1 MNMRKITL
9 SLVATI
15 CMHFSQAQKS
25 IVFEKLRCFSA
36 TGMTMSYFKD
46 EAIRK
51 SFAINL
57 SKVLSQFHELP
68 LADTNDIPNIEYLN
82 SLGDLAPQKI
92 LFTDKENA
100 YLHLYIDLFEVAT
113 DDFFAV
119 PDNAPTDT
127 SVRQRAR
134 SVFLIKGSLLRADK
148 TFAFSE
154 QLNVVVSASE
164 TTGIGIIYKYYN
176 VDGRQRQVVA
186 TQKGFVELLK
196 TACNILFDPKNEMEM
211 VEMKVAPAFF
221 ADNYIVGNA
230 MNQPRT
236 FVTTTKNISTYRYK
250 ETNEMIRL
258 GEPVY
263 EEMLVKGKKTQKYP
277 DDITAAIKRTP
288 NYAGSDFVFLRE
300 ECRDVIRDKNY
311 LLKLTTQINPER
323 MLMQPFTFTNFLPG
337 NFNYLMLE
345 KDTIARFSIQKKI
358 TDENKKISLNKIS
371 NGNDTSFFAVN
382 TANTDLNVIYDYIA
396 EGTLNNQGFSIRCS
410 GFTNT
415 IKEIYLDKKLVCIA
429 QGRFSP
435 EKFVVFDA
443 SLSSEMLNQL
453 FMIGFNRFF
462 ETQK

>member
-9 SLVATI
+9 FLVATI

-25 IVFEKLRCFSA
+25 VVLEKLRCFSA
-36 TGMTMSYFKD
+36 TGMTMSYLKD

-51 SFAINL
+51 SFAIHL

-68 LADTNDIPNIEYLN
+68 LADTNNIFNIEYLN
-82 SLGDLAPQKI
+82 SMGDLAPQNI

-113 DDFFAV
+113 DDFFAF
-119 PDNAPTDT
+119 PNNAPTDT

-154 QLNVVVSASE
+154 QLNVVVSAPE

-196 TACNILFDPKNEMEM
+196 AACNILFNPKNEMEM
-211 VEMKVAPAFF
+211 VEMKVSPAFF

-230 MNQPRT
+230 MNQPRI
-236 FVTTTKNISTYRYK
+236 FVTTNKNISTYRYK
-250 ETNEMIRL
+250 ETGEMIRL

-263 EEMLVKGKKTQKYP
+263 EEILLKGKKAQKYP
-277 DDITAAIKRTP
+277 DDITAAIKKTP
-288 NYAGSDFVFLRE
+288 HFTSSDFVFLRQ

-311 LLKLTTQINPER
+311 LLKLTTEIDPGF
-323 MLMQPFTFTNFLPG
+323 MMPPPLTFTLFLPG
-337 NFNYLMLE
+337 NFHYLMLE
-345 KDTIARFSIQKKI
+345 KDTIARFTIRKKVS
-358 TDENKKISLNKIS
+358 DRNKKISLNKIS
-371 NGNDTSFFAVN
+371 NGNDTSFFVVN
-382 TANTDLNVIYDYIA
+382 TANVDLNVIYDYVA
-396 EGTLNNQGFSIRCS
+396 EGTLNNQDFTIKCS

-443 SLSSEMLNQL
+443 SLSSELLNQL

-462 ETQK
+462 E